1 MVGLFLSATVATAAF
16 AMAERSGQGAR
27 PASRPG
33 TPRPSPPAH
42 ALPADAAPTTTT
54 VPTVPTTTVPTLP
67 PAPPNPPAPGAL
79 STDPAAWAGHGDL
92 AFVSRGQLFVLD
104 NAGQLSTIT
113 GPAAGGFDSGPSW
126 SVGGQWLAFLHT
138 DASSGFSIPAPTLWL
153 AAADSTIAHEVT
165 PQGVTMFAWSP
176 VTAELAFSVAISTNG
191 TAPVPE
197 NLYVDE
203 PGSSP
208 VRLPI
213 GSGNGVED
221 LAWSPD
227 GRQIAFDDA
236 EYAQPATA
244 TSPAT
249 PSAGQLGVISATGG
263 SAHIAFRLLGT
274 NVRVA
279 AWWPQGGGLLFWEA
293 PGFEE
298 AADGLTLYSLASG
311 TSTPVPLLASLVAP
325 LWVAPEPG
333 GGTVAVVVGTG
344 RSIWSTG
351 RDVELCTLPSA
362 AMSPSQ
368 RVRRNRV
375 AGAQLDG
382 VWCAALLGGVDS
394 GALRQRRQRVLDPR
408 VHGALG
414 RDQHRVG
421 AHVRR
426 RAKQACQRTTRHPDG
441 FAGYRRD
448 LGPLRG
454 RRRSLAGQY
463 GIVGAGRHGGG
474 SPLFRR
480 GTERLL
486 RPSRLAGDLLVV
498 TGGNGTADLGGA
510 PRRGARA
517 RGNAVSP
524 FAAPGRSVDRVA

>member
-42 ALPADAAPTTTT
+42 ALPADAAPTTTI
-54 VPTVPTTTVPTLP
+54 VPTTTVPTLP

-362 AMSPSQ
+362 QCRPVNVSAGTESLAPSWT
-368 RVRRNRV
+368 
-375 AGAQLDG
+375 A
-382 VWCAALLGGVDS
+382 S
-394 GALRQRRQRVLDPR
+394 GALLFSEASTAAPFGSEGNAYWTPGFMALWDATSTEWGLTSA
-408 VHGALG
+408 GA
-414 RDQHRVG
+414 
-421 AHVRR
+421 
-426 RAKQACQRTTRHPDG
+426 
-441 FAGYRRD
+441 
-448 LGPLRG
+448 
-454 RRRSLAGQY
+454 
-463 GIVGAGRHGGG
+463 
-474 SPLFRR
+474 
-480 GTERLL
+480 
-486 RPSRLAGDLLVV
+486 PSRLASAPPGTQTASPA
-498 TGGNGTADLGGA
+498 TGGTSVLYVADDEVWLASTASSAPAVMVAGPLYSDEAPSGFYGQVDWPATFSWSLAGTARQISAELLGEA
-510 PRRGARA
+510 LEP
-517 RGNAVSP
+517 
-524 FAAPGRSVDRVA
+524 AATP